1 MLDQGNGQL
10 SAVGFFNP
18 LLGGGESVS
27 VSGGAGAESL
37 GGVFDISDGKIVR
50 CALVFG
56 RQWVR
61 CDDTALSVLGAGKT
75 PTGVIYAEVEHSS
88 TELKLAVKHKADGN
102 LPDNSLQKSY
112 RALYYAYDAGI
123 SGSEADRGQWS
134 WADVRFQPAMFAMN

>member
-1 MLDQGNGQL
+1 MIDEGNAQL

-18 LLGGGESVS
+18 MIGGGDAVG
-27 VSGGAGAESL
+27 VSGGAGVGGL
-37 GGVFDISDGKIVR
+37 GGVFDIEDGKIVR

-61 CDDTALSVLGAGKT
+61 CDDTSLEILGEGKT
-75 PTGVIYAEVEHSS
+75 PSGVIYAEIDHSS
-88 TELKLAVKHKADGN
+88 TSITLAVKHKADGN

-112 RALYYAYDAGI
+112 RALYYAYS
-123 SGSEADRGQWS
+123 SGANPPVWL

>member
-1 MLDQGNGQL
+1 MLDEGNAQL

-18 LLGGGESVS
+18 MLGGGDSVGAF
-27 VSGGAGAESL
+27 GG
-37 GGVFDISDGKIVR
+37 GGGGGPGEVFDIEDGKVVR

-61 CDDTALSVLGAGKT
+61 CDDTSLDILGEDAT
-75 PTGVIYAEVEHSS
+75 PAGVIYAEIDHSS
-88 TELKLAVKHKADGN
+88 SSVTLAVKHKADGV

-112 RALYYAYDAGI
+112 RALYYAYSTGTPPV
-123 SGSEADRGQWS
+123 WS

>member
-1 MLDQGNGQL
+1 MLDEGNAQL

-18 LLGGGESVS
+18 PLGGGDAVA
-27 VSGGAGAESL
+27 VSGGAGGGGL
-37 GGVFDISDGKIVR
+37 GGVFDISGGKVVR

-61 CDDTALSVLGAGKT
+61 CDDVRLDILGDGER
-75 PTGVIYAEVEHSS
+75 PEGVIYAEVDHSS
-88 TELKLAVKHKADGN
+88 GELALAVRHRADWT

-112 RALYYAYDAGI
+112 RALYYAHV
-123 SGSEADRGQWS
+123 SGSPPAWS

>member
-1 MLDQGNGQL
+1 MLDEGNSQL

-18 LLGGGESVS
+18 MLGGGEAVG
-27 VSGGAGAESL
+27 VSGGSGGGGI
-37 GGVFDISDGKIVR
+37 GGVFDIDGGKVVR

-61 CDDTALSVLGAGKT
+61 CDDTALGILAAGKD
-75 PTGVIYAEVEHSS
+75 PEGVIYAEVDHSS
-88 TELKLAVKHKADGN
+88 ASLKLAVKHKADGN

-112 RALYYAYDAGI
+112 RALYYAYS
-123 SGSEADRGQWS
+123 SGTPPSWS

>member
-1 MLDQGNGQL
+1 MLDEGNAQL

-18 LLGGGESVS
+18 MLGGGDAVG
-27 VSGGAGAESL
+27 VSGGAGGGGL
-37 GGVFDISDGKIVR
+37 GGVFDISDGKVVR

-61 CDDTALSVLGAGKT
+61 CDDTSLEILGENQT
-75 PTGVIYAEVEHSS
+75 PTGVIYAEVDHSS
-88 TELKLAVKHKADGN
+88 ATLALSVKHKADGN

-112 RALYYAYDAGI
+112 RALYYAYS
-123 SGSEADRGQWS
+123 SGTPPAWS

>member
-1 MLDQGNGQL
+1 MLDEGNGQL

-18 LLGGGESVS
+18 MLGGGDSVS
-27 VSGGAGAESL
+27 ASGGTGGGGL
-37 GGVFDISDGKIVR
+37 GGVFDIEDGKIVR

-61 CDDTALSVLGAGKT
+61 CGDTPISILGEGET
-75 PTGVIYAEVEHSS
+75 PTGVIYAEIDHSS
-88 TELKLAVKHKADGN
+88 VPLILSVKHDASGI

-112 RALYYAYDAGI
+112 RALYYAYS
-123 SGSEADRGQWS
+123 SGDPPTWS

>member
-1 MLDQGNGQL
+1 MFDEGNAQL

-18 LLGGGESVS
+18 MLGGGDAVG
-27 VSGGAGAESL
+27 VSGGAGGGGL
-37 GGVFDISDGKIVR
+37 GGVFDISDGKVVR

-61 CDDTALSVLGAGKT
+61 CDDTPLSILGEDQT
-75 PTGVIYAEVEHSS
+75 PAGVIYAEIDHSS
-88 TELKLAVKHKADGN
+88 TSLTLAVKHKADGV

-112 RALYYAYDAGI
+112 RALYYAYS
-123 SGSEADRGQWS
+123 SGTPPAWS

>member
-1 MLDQGNGQL
+1 MLDEGNAQL

-18 LLGGGESVS
+18 MLGGGDAVG
-27 VSGGAGAESL
+27 VSGGAGGGGL
-37 GGVFDISDGKIVR
+37 GGVFDISDGKVVR

-61 CDDTALSVLGAGKT
+61 CNDTPLETLGENQT
-75 PTGVIYAEVEHSS
+75 PTGVIYAEVDHSS
-88 TELKLAVKHKADGN
+88 AKPALAVKHKADGN

-112 RALYYAYDAGI
+112 RALYYAYS
-123 SGSEADRGQWS
+123 SGTPPAWS

>member
-1 MLDQGNGQL
+1 MLDDGNGQL

-18 LLGGGESVS
+18 MLGGGEAVG
-27 VSGGAGAESL
+27 VSGGAGGGGL
-37 GGVFDISDGKIVR
+37 GGVFDISDGKVVR

-61 CDDTALSVLGAGKT
+61 CDDAPLEVLGDGME
-75 PTGVIYAEVEHSS
+75 PSGVIYAEIDHSS
-88 TELKLAVKHKADGN
+88 ASLALAVKHKEDGN

-112 RALYYAYDAGI
+112 RALYYAYSAGDPP
-123 SGSEADRGQWS
+123 AWS

>member
-1 MLDQGNGQL
+1 MFDEGNAQL

-18 LLGGGESVS
+18 MLGGGDAVG
-27 VSGGAGAESL
+27 VSGGAGGGGL
-37 GGVFDISDGKIVR
+37 GGVFDISDGKVVR

-61 CDDTALSVLGAGKT
+61 CDDTSLSILGEDQT
-75 PTGVIYAEVEHSS
+75 PAGVIYAEIDHSS
-88 TELKLAVKHKADGN
+88 TSLTLAVKHKADGV

-112 RALYYAYDAGI
+112 RALYYAYS
-123 SGSEADRGQWS
+123 SGTPPAWS